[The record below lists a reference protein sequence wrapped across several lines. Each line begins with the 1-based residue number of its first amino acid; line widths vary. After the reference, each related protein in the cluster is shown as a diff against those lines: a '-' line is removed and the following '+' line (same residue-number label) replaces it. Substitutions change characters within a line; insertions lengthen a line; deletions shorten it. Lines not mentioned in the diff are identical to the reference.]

1 MVIFLK
7 LKPPTF
13 ERQKNYLD
21 ITMIKI
27 IISQNYRKTNY
38 NQSIALANEMK
49 NVLSNFLKIQ

>member
-1 MVIFLK
+1 MLLK

-21 ITMIKI
+21 MMIKFI
-27 IISQNYRKTNY
+27 MMLSPNYKTNY

-49 NVLSNFLKIQ
+49 NVPVIF